1 LPAPGVKLTD
11 TMMAGFDVIDF
22 LRDCPPRLS

>member
-1 LPAPGVKLTD
+1 LPAPGVELTD
-11 TMMAGFDVIDF
+11 AMMAGFDVIDF